1 MAFKKIRNDYYL
13 IDTKEDLNSLREN
26 DMGAQVYVIKEAA
39 EYQLMSTGEWVK
51 QTPAVSGSTGGAEID
66 TSMFATKDEL
76 ENAVNSIVVPSVE
89 GLASIEFVEEAI
101 ASIEHPTTDLSGLA
115 TETYV
120 DEKIAAIEHPSVDL
134 TGLASEAYVDEAI
147 AAINAVPVMKM
158 FAEDAE
164 IMASNPGSQ
173 FGIALNKGD
182 TRTLPEAMLEKGV
195 GMYSFWIHKSNQS
208 LPAEALA
215 KNSSCRGV
223 CCVDTVKPTGWY
235 GWVLLFDQDGDAY
248 TQYIR
253 NSQPTGWISCK
264 KERAFE
270 IINCDQYN
278 LTFSNGSQ
286 GDAAIFDAIDKI
298 HAQGKTCHLKGE
310 YRSEGYFEVAVSGYE
325 YDRGDVL
332 TGVTLSGYSVNTET
346 GKMEQ
351 IGGVIVKINN
361 IATCYMTRTELIS
374 VI

>member
-13 IDTKEDLNSLREN
+13 IDTKEDLNSLRED

-39 EYQLMSTGEWVK
+39 EYQLMSTGEWIK

-76 ENAVNSIVVPSVE
+76 ENAVNSIVIPSVD
-89 GLASIEFVEEAI
+89 GLASVEFVEEAI

-115 TETYV
+115 TEVYV
-120 DEKIAAIEHPSVDL
+120 DEKITAIEHPTVDL

-147 AAINAVPVMKM
+147 AAVSAVPVMKM

-182 TRTLPEAMLEKGV
+182 TRTLPEAMLEKGI
-195 GMYSFWIHKSNQS
+195 GMYNFWIHKSNQS
-208 LPAEALA
+208 LPAAALE
-215 KNSSCRGV
+215 KNSSCRGL

-235 GWVLLFDQDGDAY
+235 GWALLFDQDGEIY

-253 NSQPTGWISCK
+253 NAEPKGWK
-264 KERAFE
+264 A
-270 IINCDQYN
+270 
-278 LTFSNGSQ
+278 L
-286 GDAAIFDAIDKI
+286 
-298 HAQGKTCHLKGE
+298 
-310 YRSEGYFEVAVSGYE
+310 
-325 YDRGDVL
+325 
-332 TGVTLSGYSVNTET
+332 
-346 GKMEQ
+346 
-351 IGGVIVKINN
+351 
-361 IATCYMTRTELIS
+361 ATK
-374 VI
+374 